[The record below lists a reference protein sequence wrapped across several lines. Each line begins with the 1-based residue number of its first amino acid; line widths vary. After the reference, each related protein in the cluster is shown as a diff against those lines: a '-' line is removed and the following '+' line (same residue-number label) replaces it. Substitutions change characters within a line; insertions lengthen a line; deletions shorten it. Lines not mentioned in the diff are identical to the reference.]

1 MMKNIIL
8 EIQKLKKFNDHKPQK
23 ETLWAGDTSRINL
36 MNLLPGQEIKPHL
49 HDGDHI
55 WVVLEG
61 SGVLLSTEGNDQ
73 AFSTGNIIIAPR
85 GQFHGVRNNTNGNLV
100 FASIT
105 V

>member
-1 MMKNIIL
+1 MKNLIL
-8 EIQKLKKFNDHKPQK
+8 DIQKHKKFNNDKPQK
-23 ETLWAGDTSRINL
+23 ETLWTGDTSRINL
-36 MNLLPGQEIKPHL
+36 MNLLPGQEIKPHI

-61 SGVLLSTEGNDQ
+61 SGVLLSSEGE
-73 AFSTGNIIIAPR
+73 AKAIITGNIIIAPK
-85 GQFHGVRNNTNGNLV
+85 GQYHGVRNNSNENLV

>member
-1 MMKNIIL
+1 MGNLIL
-8 EIQKLKKFNDHKPQK
+8 DIQKLKKFNNDIPHK
-23 ETLWAGDTSRINL
+23 ETLWTGDTSRINL

-61 SGVLLSTEGNDQ
+61 RGVLISTEGEDKNI
-73 AFSTGNIIIAPR
+73 STGNIIIAPK
-85 GQFHGVRNNTNGNLV
+85 GQYHGVRNNTKENLL